1 MGLVHPWIGIEPV
14 VRHDPVD
21 QVVDDRGD
29 VVHASEPIV
38 ERRFLLNSHLVSSF
52 VIVFVATLV
61 STGCGQRWTAD
72 ARFGPRT

>member
-1 MGLVHPWIGIEPV
+1 MGLVHSWIGIEPV

-29 VVHASEPIV
+29 VVNASESIV
-38 ERRFLLNSHLVSSF
+38 ERRCLLAVISFASF

-61 STGCGQRWTAD
+61 STGCGQRRAAD
-72 ARFGPRT
+72 TRFGPRT

>member
-29 VVHASEPIV
+29 VVHTSEPIV
-38 ERRFLLNSHLVSSF
+38 ERGCLLNSHLGSLF
-52 VIVFVATLV
+52 IIVFVATSV
-61 STGCGQRWTAD
+61 SHWPGQRWGGHQIRPT
-72 ARFGPRT
+72 